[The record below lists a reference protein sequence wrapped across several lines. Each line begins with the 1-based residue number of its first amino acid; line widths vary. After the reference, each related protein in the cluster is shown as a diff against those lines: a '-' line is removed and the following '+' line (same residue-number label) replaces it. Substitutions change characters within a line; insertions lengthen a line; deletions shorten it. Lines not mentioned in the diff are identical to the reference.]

1 MLVPCVCCCGSGVRL
16 GYGGGYYDRFLP
28 GTPAVRAALC
38 WEKMMAEDIPR
49 EKHDCAMD
57 FVVTEE
63 RVIEYSR

>member
-1 MLVPCVCCCGSGVRL
+1 
-16 GYGGGYYDRFLP
+16 
-28 GTPAVRAALC
+28 
-38 WEKMMAEDIPR
+38 MMAEDIPR